1 MNDLYLRLL
10 IYRISTDLGVKLC
23 KIDLGLLSVSV
34 QIKLDLE
41 RSHRNIFQYRTQE
54 SVKSD
59 IAKAS
64 AGKWPERKYNIQRKR
79 CSQTY
84 VLRVLK

>member
-1 MNDLYLRLL
+1 M
-10 IYRISTDLGVKLC
+10 
-23 KIDLGLLSVSV
+23 DLGLISVSV

-59 IAKAS
+59 IARAS
-64 AGKWPERKYNIQRKR
+64 AGKWPERKYNPQRKR
-79 CSQTY
+79 
-84 VLRVLK
+84 